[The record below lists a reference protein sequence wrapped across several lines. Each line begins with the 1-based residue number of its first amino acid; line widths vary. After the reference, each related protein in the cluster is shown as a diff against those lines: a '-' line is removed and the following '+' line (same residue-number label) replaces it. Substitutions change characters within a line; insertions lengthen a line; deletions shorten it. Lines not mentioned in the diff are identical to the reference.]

1 MGDFDWDLNFAWSEI
16 PYDGVYQNGRISN
29 INAIPTPIVP
39 LGVFAIHQ
47 SWFWKIGFFD
57 LGMEIWGAENLEIS
71 FRIEVQGFSRYVGQ
85 VSKGK
90 VSKNP

>member
-16 PYDGVYQNGRISN
+16 PNEGVYQSCHTGDTCIDP
-29 INAIPTPIVP
+29 IPTPIVP

-47 SWFWKIGFFD
+47 SFFWKIGAFD

-71 FRIEVQGFSRYVGQ
+71 FRTRLGPYRLGRPSGIVW
-85 VSKGK
+85 KK
-90 VSKNP
+90 